1 MGASLAPLIWLD
13 PAGRFDTWRVLLLLH
28 AVSAATQ
35 DVAIDALAINS
46 VEPRNRGM
54 LNGCMQAG
62 MLTGRSVFGGGALLV
77 SSWIGPEWMMA
88 ALVAWIVMV
97 MPATLLLDEPAHLA
111 RPAAGDGRL
120 RAGLAEMMK
129 SRSLWLGLLFA
140 LLSAAAFEATGQLAG
155 PFLIDRGVQTSTL
168 GLFFGVIVVAAMLTG
183 GLAGGRISDRW
194 GRVRSVGAFLA
205 AVVAAVLVLAA
216 ADLAGARPAVLL
228 TLLAGMY
235 FCVGLFVAASYALF
249 MDLTN
254 PRLAGTQFSTFMAAT
269 NGCESW
275 SALAGGRIA
284 GSAGYPAAFLVMSV
298 ASLLSL
304 PLLRAL
310 RTSLRHPHP
319 EQPSLRLN

>member
-1 MGASLAPLIWLD
+1 MAASLTPLIWLD
-13 PAGRFDTWRVLLLLH
+13 PAGHFETWRLLLLLH
-28 AVSAATQ
+28 ALSAATQ

-88 ALVAWIVMV
+88 ALVGWIAMV
-97 MPATLLLDEPAHLA
+97 MPATLLLDESAHFTRQA
-111 RPAAGDGRL
+111 ERGQL

-183 GLAGGRISDRW
+183 GLAGGRISDQW

-205 AVVAAVLVLAA
+205 AVVAAVVLLAT

-228 TLLAGMY
+228 TLLAVMY
-235 FCVGLFVAASYALF
+235 FCVGLFIAASYALF

-304 PLLRAL
+304 PLLQAL
-310 RTSLRHPHP
+310 RTSLRAPHP
-319 EQPSLRLN
+319 EQTARRLN